1 MDSLREVTDILNI
14 RLSEDESYCIAV
26 DQTRLPGELCYVDL
40 RTAEDYYTAIK
51 LLQVRGAP
59 CIGITAGYAMYCLA
73 QTLPTEKQAF
83 LAEYDRLSAY
93 INSSR
98 PTAVNLSWALR
109 RMRAVLDSAADATVA
124 EWVALLGK
132 EAKAIHEE
140 DMAMCRAISEYGL
153 SLLKEG
159 DGVLTHCNAG
169 PLATSRLGTAQGPMF
184 LAKEKGINLR
194 VFADETRP
202 LLQG

>member
-14 RLSEDESYCIAV
+14 RLSEDETYCIAV

-93 INSSR
+93 IH
-98 PTAVNLSWALR
+98 ADKELR
-109 RMRAVLDSAADATVA
+109 AKRIVEVYGEREDSPEKRVADKDKARAAFYKQYTRRDWGDAENYHITLDSGK
-124 EWVALLGK
+124 LGL
-132 EAKAIHEE
+132 ET
-140 DMAMCRAISEYGL
+140 C
-153 SLLKEG
+153 
-159 DGVLTHCNAG
+159 
-169 PLATSRLGTAQGPMF
+169 
-184 LAKEKGINLR
+184 INLL
-194 VFADETRP
+194 VE
-202 LLQG
+202 LY